1 MLAIT
6 LATLWLQAGG
16 SVAGTV
22 RADSS
27 HEPVAHAR
35 VTLVESGRSATADEH
50 GYYVLTRVSP
60 GERRVHVTA
69 PGYGP
74 GDTAV
79 AVASSG
85 STRLDVFLPRR
96 EIILAGIT
104 ATAGAVR
111 SESVAGPGALQVDAQ
126 RIQTT
131 PGIAEPDVLRT
142 VQNLPSVAAI
152 SDFSTA
158 LYVRGGS
165 PDQTLLTL
173 DGAPLFNPYH
183 LAGLVSALDPDAVA
197 GVDVYSGDL
206 PAELGDRLSGVV
218 AVRTREGGRD
228 RVRTSGA
235 VSLLSSRASVDGP
248 LPGGGGTFLLSAR
261 RSYVDLVTA
270 ATSAVGLTG
279 DFPYSFGDA
288 HAKVTHGVGRDG
300 RLSASL
306 YVNDEQFRL
315 PERWS
320 VGRARWG
327 WGSTAASLGYRQP
340 LGSRFL
346 VDATLAWSRFGGTL
360 DLRDSTPDALVRTR
374 MSDVLAAVRL
384 THYTAGHRTTLGG
397 QVDAYALS
405 HQVRDSVPG
414 GLSVFLSP
422 LDRSDQPRT
431 FAAFVS
437 DEWTLSD
444 RLRARA
450 GVRALHVADGPTV
463 WMPRAG
469 LRVGIA
475 PRWAVTLGGG
485 RYAQVVHTLRDEES
499 VAASFF
505 AYDLQ
510 AAFAPADAPE
520 TGEDAVAGVEW
531 GSGGATLRLEAYTKR
546 FHDLAV
552 APLAPD
558 PLNAPALAA
567 DDAVR
572 GDGRAHGV
580 ELLAQVQRGPRTLS
594 FAYVF
599 SHTTRNLGD
608 AEFAPRFDRKHRI
621 DASGVLPVWSR
632 LLLSSR
638 LQLMTGQPYTPVR
651 SLFQSYQYDPAKGG
665 LVFGGNHVVYG
676 EHNSDR
682 LPMYLRLD
690 LALRGP
696 VTRRWFGR
704 TGTVTPYAQVLNVTG
719 ARNVL
724 WASGSTRPGGR
735 AALEYGPQAPVLPT
749 VGFEW
754 KF

>member
-1 MLAIT
+1 VSGIALVA
-6 LATLWLQAGG
+6 LWLQAGG
-16 SVAGTV
+16 SVTGTV

-27 HEPVAHAR
+27 REPVAHAR
-35 VTLVESGRSATADEH
+35 VALAESGRAVIADEH
-50 GYYVLTRVSP
+50 GYFVLANVP
-60 GERRVHVTA
+60 AGGRRVRVTA
-69 PGYGP
+69 PGFAP
-74 GDTAV
+74 RVFEVTV
-79 AVASSG
+79 AG
-85 STRLDVFLPRR
+85 SAITRLDALLPRR
-96 EIILAGIT
+96 AVTLAGIT
-104 ATAGAVR
+104 ATAGVVR
-111 SESVAGPGALQVDAQ
+111 SESVVGPGALQVDAQ
-126 RIQTT
+126 TIRTT
-131 PGIAEPDVLRT
+131 PGIAEPDVLRA
-142 VQNLPSVAAI
+142 VQNLPPVAAI

-197 GVDVYSGDL
+197 GVDVYPGAL

-228 RVRTSGA
+228 RLRTSGA
-235 VSLLSSRASVDGP
+235 VSLLSSRASADGP

-261 RSYVDLVTA
+261 RSYVDLLTA
-270 ATSAVGLTG
+270 ATSAVGITG
-279 DFPYSFGDA
+279 EFPYSFGDA
-288 HAKVTHGVGRDG
+288 HLKVTRDVGRDG
-300 RLSASL
+300 RLSASV
-306 YVNDEQFRL
+306 YVNDERFRL

-340 LGSRFL
+340 LGSGFL
-346 VDATLAWSRFGGTL
+346 IDAILAWSRFGGTL
-360 DLRDSTPDALVRTR
+360 NLRDSTPDALVRTR

-384 THYTAGHRTTLGG
+384 TRYAAGHRTTLGG
-397 QVDAYALS
+397 QADAYALS
-405 HQVRDSVPG
+405 HHVRDSVPG
-414 GLSVFLSP
+414 GLAVFLSP
-422 LDRSDQPRT
+422 LDRSDRPRT

-437 DEWTLSD
+437 DEWTASE
-444 RLRARA
+444 RVRARA
-450 GVRALHVADGPTV
+450 GVRALHVVGGPTA
-463 WMPRAG
+463 WMPRVG
-469 LRVGIA
+469 LRLGITSE
-475 PRWAVTLGGG
+475 WAVTLGGG
-485 RYAQVVHTLRDEES
+485 RYAQAVHTLRDEES

-505 AYDLQ
+505 AYDLL
-510 AAFAPADAPE
+510 AGFAPADRLE

-531 GSGGATLRLEAYTKR
+531 GTDGATVRLEAYTKR
-546 FHDLAV
+546 FHDIAV

-572 GDGRAHGV
+572 GDGHAHGV
-580 ELLAQVQRGPRTLS
+580 ELLAQVRRGVRTLS

-599 SHTTRNLGD
+599 SRTTRRLDG
-608 AEFAPRFDRKHRI
+608 AEFAPRFDRRHRI
-621 DASGVLPVWSR
+621 DASGSLPVGGR
-632 LLLSSR
+632 LLFSSR

-651 SLFQSYQYDPAKGG
+651 SLFRSYHYDPATGG

-676 EHNSDR
+676 GHNSGR

-690 LALRGP
+690 LALRGS
-696 VTRRWFGR
+696 VVRTWFGR
-704 TGTVTPYAQVLNVTG
+704 TGTLAPYAQVLNVTG

-724 WASGSTRPGGR
+724 WATGSTRGGGR

-754 KF
+754 RF